1 VNWPPNNLVVVPVD
15 FSEMSKEALDAAL
28 EITRDP
34 GKVRVIHVLGELS
47 PVEPAM
53 LPEPVDDAR
62 RSRHAKQLLAEWME
76 GDKYRGVGFDVVIGD
91 PGHEIAHYAD
101 ELGAD
106 LIVMPSHGRR
116 GIARMLIGSV
126 AERTLRLAHCP
137 VLVLRKPKE
146 P

>member
-1 VNWPPNNLVVVPVD
+1 MNWPPQNVVVVPVD
-15 FSEMSKEALDAAL
+15 FSEMSREALDAAL

-34 GKVRVIHVLGELS
+34 AKVRVIHVLAELS

-53 LPEPVDDAR
+53 LTEPADDAL
-62 RSRHAKQLLAEWME
+62 RSRHAKKLLAEWLQS
-76 GDKYRGVGFDVVIGD
+76 DKYRGVAYDVAIGD
-91 PGHEIAHYAD
+91 PGHEIARFAD
-101 ELGAD
+101 EAGAE